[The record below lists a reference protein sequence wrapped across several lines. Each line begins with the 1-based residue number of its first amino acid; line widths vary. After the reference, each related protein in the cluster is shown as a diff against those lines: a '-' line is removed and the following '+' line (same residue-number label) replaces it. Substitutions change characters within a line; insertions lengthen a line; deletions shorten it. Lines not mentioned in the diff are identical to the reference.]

1 MPSPALRPA
10 SITRIGWQSESG
22 SSTQCACRVAAPGHR
37 ALRRARAPAARRCEG
52 RALQAEPWTET
63 SWSRGSKSRA
73 GAPCVCPPGPPP
85 PHTLTRP
92 APLSKKHTR
101 IGGEQRRGGW
111 GGERTQRRGRA
122 PRPGRGGGQ
131 VEALKRGRPGARDRL
146 LLLRHPPDARTHR
159 LLRTRCSAPHT
170 RLAYFGGAG
179 RRHTRGCCKDL
190 FAPQLACRGM
200 LLAAKS
206 MPVVC
211 SGRRIPH
218 ICLPP

>member
-1 MPSPALRPA
+1 VRSVLRPCLVELGSLSLLASPWFSLPPSPSPPLPHSLPLSRQGSKSRSRPLATPKPSPALRPA

-111 GGERTQRRGRA
+111 GGGAHAATRESSA
-122 PRPGRGGGQ
+122 PRSR
-131 VEALKRGRPGARDRL
+131 
-146 LLLRHPPDARTHR
+146 
-159 LLRTRCSAPHT
+159 
-170 RLAYFGGAG
+170 GGAG
-179 RRHTRGCCKDL
+179 
-190 FAPQLACRGM
+190 
-200 LLAAKS
+200 
-206 MPVVC
+206 
-211 SGRRIPH
+211 
-218 ICLPP
+218 